1 MLSCIKTY
9 EWRAGPEL
17 PRLAPDWLIA
27 REATDYIAGPILCET
42 AGVEA
47 S

>member
-9 EWRAGPEL
+9 ELRPGPEL

-27 REATDYIAGPILCET
+27 RQATDNSAVPVLCN
-42 AGVEA
+42 ADGVEA
-47 S
+47 L